1 MIINAFQKM
10 LDESKCK
17 LNKIWVDK
25 YNEFYS
31 RSMKSFLQNND
42 TEIYSSHNKGKSVI
56 GKIVIR
62 TLKNKIYKYMTSISK
77 NVYIDKL
84 DDIVNKSNNTYH
96 STIKMKPVDVKS
108 STYFDSSKEN
118 MEKTLNL
125 KLVILLEYQNIKI
138 LL

>member
-1 MIINAFQKM
+1 
-10 LDESKCK
+10 
-17 LNKIWVDK
+17 
-25 YNEFYS
+25 
-31 RSMKSFLQNND
+31 
-42 TEIYSSHNKGKSVI
+42 
-56 GKIVIR
+56 
-62 TLKNKIYKYMTSISK
+62 MTSISK
-77 NVYIDKL
+77 NVCIDKL

-138 LL
+138 FL